1 MRIRIHSGRIVDPA
15 QGVDGVQ
22 DLYIVEEKVV
32 ALNEAPDGFVADR
45 EMDASGKVVIP
56 GLVDLAARLREP
68 GQEEKADIAS
78 ESRAAV
84 AAGITTLCVP
94 PDTAP
99 VVDEP
104 AVVELIRRR
113 AEQADAARV
122 VAIGALTQGLAGD
135 QLAEMATL
143 RAAGCVG
150 VGNARR
156 PVANPQVLMR
166 AMEYAASH
174 DLTLF
179 LDPLDPVLTGDGCA
193 HQGAMASRMGLTGI
207 PEVAETASV
216 ARDLAL
222 IEQSGVRAHFCRLS
236 SARAA
241 RLVERARGDGLP
253 VTADVAAHQLF
264 LTDEALEGFD
274 ANCHVIPPLRT
285 DADRDGLREALA
297 RGGVTALCSDHQPHQ
312 PDAKAAPFALTEPGI
327 SALETLLPLTL
338 RLVDEGVL
346 TLSQAVARL
355 TSEPAAILGL
365 PGGTLAPGAP
375 ADITLFDPT
384 ARWRLEE
391 STMAS
396 RGRNTPFLGWEFSGR
411 VSHTLVGGR
420 VVYKAQ
426 A

>member
-1 MRIRIHSGRIVDPA
+1 MRIRIHSGRVVDPA

-32 ALNEAPDGFVADR
+32 ALGEAPDGFVADR
-45 EMDASGKVVIP
+45 EMDASGQVVIP
-56 GLVDLAARLREP
+56 GVVDLAARLREP
-68 GQEEKADIAS
+68 GQEEKGDIAS

-94 PDTAP
+94 PDTDP

-113 AEQADAARV
+113 AEQANAARV
-122 VAIGALTQGLAGD
+122 VAMGALTQGLAGE

-143 RAAGCVG
+143 REAGCVG

-156 PVANPQVLMR
+156 PVASPQVLMR

-174 DLTLF
+174 GLTLF

-207 PEVAETASV
+207 PEAAETASV

-222 IEQSGVRAHFCRLS
+222 IEQTGVSAHFCRLS

-241 RLVERARGDGLP
+241 RLVEQARGDGLP
-253 VTADVAAHQLF
+253 VSADVAAHQLF

-285 DADRDGLREALA
+285 AADRDGLREALA
-297 RGGVTALCSDHQPHQ
+297 RGGIVALCSDHQPHQ

-346 TLSQAVARL
+346 TLPQAVARL

-365 PGGTLAPGAP
+365 PVGTLAPGAP

-384 ARWRLEE
+384 ARWRLEDA
-391 STMAS
+391 TMAS

-411 VSHTLVGGR
+411 VTHTLVGGR
-420 VVYKAQ
+420 VVYKAP